1 MPHFA
6 KYHALGN
13 DYLIID
19 PQRVDL
25 SPGGEVSRRLCDRH
39 RGIGADGVLF
49 GPLSPV
55 DPSGVDLLIYNA
67 DGSECGRSGNG
78 IRLFALYLVEHYL
91 KETKFVV
98 RTAAGESVVQILD
111 FATGLVRIGMG
122 RPSFDAAGV
131 PLLGVSGPAVDIAL
145 AVDDTQLTVTALN
158 NGNPHAVVLCDE
170 VSPALAHELGL
181 RVARHPR
188 FPERTNVQFVRVAD
202 RSTLDIEIWERGA
215 GYTLA
220 SGACACAAA
229 SVAHAKGLV
238 DDHVTVRMP
247 GGSLDIVIDDDGS
260 VWMAGPVEPVAV
272 GDFSP
277 EFRVKLAAG

>member
-78 IRLFALYLVEHYL
+78 IRLFALYLAEHYL
-91 KETKFVV
+91 KDRK
-98 RTAAGESVVQILD
+98 SVV
-111 FATGLVRIGMG
+111 
-122 RPSFDAAGV
+122 
-131 PLLGVSGPAVDIAL
+131 
-145 AVDDTQLTVTALN
+145 
-158 NGNPHAVVLCDE
+158 
-170 VSPALAHELGL
+170 
-181 RVARHPR
+181 
-188 FPERTNVQFVRVAD
+188 
-202 RSTLDIEIWERGA
+202 
-215 GYTLA
+215 
-220 SGACACAAA
+220 
-229 SVAHAKGLV
+229 
-238 DDHVTVRMP
+238 
-247 GGSLDIVIDDDGS
+247 
-260 VWMAGPVEPVAV
+260 
-272 GDFSP
+272 
-277 EFRVKLAAG
+277 